1 MDFYDGGKY
10 FKYKPCNLPP
20 IFWGSFTS
28 IINLPPTYRDKVGIS
43 TFLSAVHG
51 GFSDLYWEELITLF
65 EALYPPEQGDEEE
78 KEDYFKQEYEM
89 EYEMELYKM
98 E

>member
-10 FKYKPCNLPP
+10 FTCNLPP
-20 IFWGSFTS
+20 ITWGLFTS

-43 TFLSAVHG
+43 TFLSDIHW

-65 EALYPPEQGDEEE
+65 EALYAPEQGDEEG
-78 KEDYFKQEYEM
+78 KEDYFDQEYKM
-89 EYEMELYKM
+89 EYEIEYDEME
-98 E
+98 